1 MRVIL
6 AGGSGL
12 VGRSLARRLAER
24 GREVV
29 ILTRNPTIRSDDPK
43 VRYVAWDGQTS
54 NGWGQLADGAEAI
67 INLAGET
74 IGGRNLAEIFLQR
87 WTRSKKARILESRT
101 GAGRAIVEAVRKAGT
116 KPGTMIQMSAVGYY
130 GPSPVRDLDEG
141 APSGPDFLAS
151 VCRDWE
157 SSTAEVEAQGVR
169 RLVVRTGLVLSTK
182 GGLFPVIMLPFR
194 LFVGGRLGTG
204 DQGFSWIHA
213 QDQTRAL
220 EFLLDHKEVRGTF
233 NLTAPNPVS
242 NTDLGRHLAKAM
254 RRPFWFPTPAFLLRL
269 GLGQKATLVLDG
281 QFVAP
286 RGLLDAGFEFR
297 FPRLDGALRDLLS
310 IRGGE

>member
-12 VGRSLARRLAER
+12 VGRSLAQRLAEQ

-29 ILTRNPTIRSDDPK
+29 ILSRSASLRSDEPN
-43 VRYVAWDGQTS
+43 VRYVLWDGQTS
-54 NGWGQLADGAEAI
+54 SGWGELADGAEAI
-67 INLAGET
+67 VNLAGET
-74 IGGRNLAEIFLQR
+74 IGGTNLAEIFLQR
-87 WTRSKKARILESRT
+87 WTSSKKDQIRNSRT
-101 GAGRAIVEAVRKAGT
+101 HAGRAILEAIRKAET
-116 KPGTMIQMSAVGYY
+116 KPRTLLQMSAVGYY
-130 GPSPVRDLDEG
+130 GPSPVRDLDER
-141 APSGPDFLAS
+141 APNGQDFLAS

-157 SSTAEVEAQGVR
+157 ASTAEVGSLGVR
-169 RLVVRTGLVLSTK
+169 RVVVRTGLVLSTK

-213 QDQTRAL
+213 YDHTRAL
-220 EFLLDHKEVRGTF
+220 EFLLDHEGARGTF

-242 NTDLGRHLAKAM
+242 NRELGRHLAKAM
-254 RRPFWFPTPAFLLRL
+254 RRPLWFPTPAFLLRL
-269 GLGQKATLVLDG
+269 GLGQKSTLVLDG
-281 QFVAP
+281 QFAAP

-297 FPRLDGALRDLLS
+297 FPRLDGALRDLLGG
-310 IRGGE
+310 RGGQ